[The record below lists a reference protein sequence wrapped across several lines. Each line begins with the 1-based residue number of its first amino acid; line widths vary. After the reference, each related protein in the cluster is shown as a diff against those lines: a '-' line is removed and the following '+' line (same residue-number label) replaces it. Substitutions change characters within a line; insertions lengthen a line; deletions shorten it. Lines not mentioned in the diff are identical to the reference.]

1 MESETPRP
9 RSGEVERTA
18 RIFQAGSYP
27 DRGLT
32 IGPGDLDA
40 IAGAFSS
47 PAPVLVEHLEGPL
60 RLGWLKRVWRE
71 GPSLFGRLVFSRAA
85 WELMRECGAR
95 ALSLGLDRETLRIR
109 EVSLVS
115 RPRVAGAQVFSE
127 RIVRAGEFQLDDEEE
142 TETLTEK
149 ASGTVRPAPA
159 GETGRDAAGLRERLR
174 LSEAQQELKRFIE
187 EGKVSPGASAHALA
201 ILCSD
206 SPKAVCFADGTRSSA
221 AQAFR
226 QFLEAQP
233 PVVLFGETAPAG
245 PAAPRHGVSR
255 ELLEAF
261 GLSDDDIARYAR
273 MSREEWN
280 GRTAG

>member
-1 MESETPRP
+1 MAGDRPRP
-9 RSGEVERTA
+9 ESGEVERTA

-27 DRGLT
+27 ERGLE

-60 RLGWLKRVWRE
+60 RLGWLTRVWRE
-71 GPSLFGRLVFSRAA
+71 GASLFGRLVFSRAA
-85 WELMRECGAR
+85 WDLMRECGAR

-115 RPRVAGAQVFSE
+115 HPRVAGAQVFS
-127 RIVRAGEFQLDDEEE
+127 RRAVRAAVFHVDDEEE
-142 TETLTEK
+142 STALTEAAK
-149 ASGTVRPAPA
+149 DDIRPVGT
-159 GETGRDAAGLRERLR
+159 GEEGRDAAELRERLR
-174 LSEAQQELKRFIE
+174 ISEAEKTLKQFIE
-187 EGKVSPGASAHALA
+187 EGKIAPAAAGAALA
-201 ILCSD
+201 ILSAD
-206 SPKAVCFADGTRSSA
+206 DPAAVCFADGSRSSA

-245 PAAPRHGVSR
+245 SPGRRHGVSR
-255 ELLEAF
+255 DLLEAF

-273 MSREEWN
+273 MSEEEWN
-280 GRTAG
+280 GRIAG